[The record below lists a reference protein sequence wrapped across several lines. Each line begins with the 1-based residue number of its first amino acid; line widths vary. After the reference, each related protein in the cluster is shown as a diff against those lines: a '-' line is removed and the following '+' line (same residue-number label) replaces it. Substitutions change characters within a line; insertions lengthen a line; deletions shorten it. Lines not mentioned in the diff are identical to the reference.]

1 MLINITGS
9 ISLEFME
16 ITQTWAT
23 FNLIFP
29 LVGKLKKMVGIL
41 PLKRPV
47 GALSGFF
54 YTDVLLSEFSLS
66 YGFDSEP
73 STLFDTFAITLSW
86 LDAESWYYVIG
97 SH

>member
-1 MLINITGS
+1 
-9 ISLEFME
+9 
-16 ITQTWAT
+16 
-23 FNLIFP
+23 
-29 LVGKLKKMVGIL
+29 MVGIL

>member
-29 LVGKLKKMVGIL
+29 LVGKFKKNGWDIAVKATGWRTIWL
-41 PLKRPV
+41 
-47 GALSGFF
+47 F

-86 LDAESWYYVIG
+86 LDAESWYYVIW